1 MGTLRVP
8 NPLTIFPGINQLMHE
23 KYLTYCLRYNECSH
37 VTAVNVIIIITTT
50 IIICNLLE
58 GRNYGSQMFLQ
69 DRSWVATYTLII
81 LYGYHGAWRWN
92 TYRVKTC
99 HQGRNTLT
107 LNSKVLNWQ
116 YEKSMRSRTNCKKC
130 FKSEC
135 PQAWTAPGKGI
146 SLQKYLWILLFE
158 LIKPLLLAIPLK
170 RNSGRFS
177 LELISWYLELISRAR
192 NSLSWEV
199 RNERL

>member
-1 MGTLRVP
+1 M
-8 NPLTIFPGINQLMHE
+8 
-23 KYLTYCLRYNECSH
+23 YCLRHNECSN
-37 VTAVNVIIIITTT
+37 VAAVNVIIITTT
-50 IIICNLLE
+50 IIICNMLE

-69 DRSWVATYTLII
+69 DRSWVAKYTLII
-81 LYGYHGAWRWN
+81 LYGYHGTWRWN

-99 HQGRNTLT
+99 HQGRKTLT

-116 YEKSMRSRTNCKKC
+116 YEKSMCSRTNCKKC

-177 LELISWYLELISRAR
+177 LELISRAR

-199 RNERL
+199 RNERLYSAELRT

>member
-8 NPLTIFPGINQLMHE
+8 NSLTILPGINQLMHE
-23 KYLTYCLRYNECSH
+23 KYLTYCLRYNECSN
-37 VTAVNVIIIITTT
+37 VTTVNVIIIITTT

-135 PQAWTAPGKGI
+135 LPTGLNSTRQRYIIAEI
-146 SLQKYLWILLFE
+146 SLNPPLWINKTPFTG
-158 LIKPLLLAIPLK
+158 
-170 RNSGRFS
+170 NTT
-177 LELISWYLELISRAR
+177 
-192 NSLSWEV
+192 
-199 RNERL
+199 